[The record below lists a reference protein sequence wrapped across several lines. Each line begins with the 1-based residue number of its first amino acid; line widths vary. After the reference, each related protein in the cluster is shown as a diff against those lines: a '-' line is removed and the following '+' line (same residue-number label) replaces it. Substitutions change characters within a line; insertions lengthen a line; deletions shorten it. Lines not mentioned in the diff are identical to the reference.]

1 MAETQLAV
9 LIDFENVGP
18 SHIRWLLDQVSE
30 VGRVAVKRAY
40 GDWSTGKGSSALL
53 ELGIEPVQVFRTG
66 SSGKNASDIRLTI
79 DAVDLLHQSPVDV
92 FVLASSDTDFIPLVS
107 KLRAAGKMVI
117 GAGRESAVGASLV
130 KSCDRYHFLD
140 RVDQA
145 RPQGATQD
153 ESLLV
158 RAVKASVDAQG
169 RVIGSKLYQTMQRLD
184 PSFDFKAL
192 GHSNFRRY
200 VEGASEVSVS
210 RPDGS
215 RDIIVELAED
225 RDQDQDQDRDQDQSQ
240 DQDQAWDTR
249 VNSAWAGRAPS
260 PGDLIGSRTAGG
272 AAAKALGAPRLSAT
286 RYKNLQGLL
295 DASPLLSSRWG
306 RSDNK
311 IVRSMP
317 SRRR

>member
-225 RDQDQDQDRDQDQSQ
+225 RDQDQDQGTRTRARIRTRPGTRGSTRRGRGARPV
-240 DQDQAWDTR
+240 QAT
-249 VNSAWAGRAPS
+249 
-260 PGDLIGSRTAGG
+260 
-272 AAAKALGAPRLSAT
+272 
-286 RYKNLQGLL
+286 
-295 DASPLLSSRWG
+295 
-306 RSDNK
+306 
-311 IVRSMP
+311 
-317 SRRR
+317 

>member
-40 GDWSTGKGSSALL
+40 GDWSTGKGSGALL

-79 DAVDLLHQSPVDV
+79 DAIDLLHESPVDV

-107 KLRAAGKMVI
+107 KLRAAGKTVI

-140 RVDQA
+140 RIEQA
-145 RPQGATQD
+145 RKQGAPQD
-153 ESLLV
+153 ESLLI

-184 PSFDFKAL
+184 PSFDFRAL

-225 RDQDQDQDRDQDQSQ
+225 QD
-240 DQDQAWDTR
+240 WDMK
-249 VNSAWAGRAPS
+249 VNSAWAGRAPG
-260 PGDLIGSRTAGG
+260 PGDSIGTRTAGA
-272 AAAKALGAPRLSAT
+272 AAAKALGAPRLSET

-295 DASPLLSSRWG
+295 NASPLLSSRWD
-306 RSDNK
+306 RSNNK
-311 IVRSMP
+311 LVRSMP

>member
-40 GDWSTGKGSSALL
+40 GDWSTGKGSGALL

-79 DAVDLLHQSPVDV
+79 DAIDLLHQSPVDV

-140 RVDQA
+140 RIEQV
-145 RPQGATQD
+145 RRQGSTQD
-153 ESLLV
+153 ESLLI

-225 RDQDQDQDRDQDQSQ
+225 RDLDQGQ

-260 PGDLIGSRTAGG
+260 PGDLIGSRTAGA

>member
-79 DAVDLLHQSPVDV
+79 DAIDLLHQSPVDV

-140 RVDQA
+140 RVEQV
-145 RPQGATQD
+145 RRQGSTQD
-153 ESLLV
+153 ESLLI

-200 VEGASEVSVS
+200 LERGE
-210 RPDGS
+210 R
-215 RDIIVELAED
+215 R
-225 RDQDQDQDRDQDQSQ
+225 
-240 DQDQAWDTR
+240 
-249 VNSAWAGRAPS
+249 
-260 PGDLIGSRTAGG
+260 
-272 AAAKALGAPRLSAT
+272 
-286 RYKNLQGLL
+286 
-295 DASPLLSSRWG
+295 
-306 RSDNK
+306 
-311 IVRSMP
+311 P
-317 SRRR
+317 SRRFRATS

>member
-1 MAETQLAV
+1 VAETQLAV

-79 DAVDLLHQSPVDV
+79 DAIDLLHQSPVDV

-140 RVDQA
+140 RVEQV
-145 RPQGATQD
+145 RRQGSTQD
-153 ESLLV
+153 ESLLI

-225 RDQDQDQDRDQDQSQ
+225 RDQDQDQGQ

-260 PGDLIGSRTAGG
+260 PGDLIGSRTAGA

>member
-1 MAETQLAV
+1 VAETQLAV

-79 DAVDLLHQSPVDV
+79 DAIDLLHQSPVDV

-140 RVDQA
+140 RIEQV
-145 RPQGATQD
+145 RRQGSTQD
-153 ESLLV
+153 ESLLI

-200 VEGASEVSVS
+200 LEGANEVSVG

-225 RDQDQDQDRDQDQSQ
+225 KDQDQD
-240 DQDQAWDTR
+240 WDTR

-260 PGDLIGSRTAGG
+260 PGDSIGSRTAGT

-295 DASPLLSSRWG
+295 DASQLLSSRWG

>member
-40 GDWSTGKGSSALL
+40 GDWSTGKGSGALL

-79 DAVDLLHQSPVDV
+79 DAIDLLHDSPVDV

-130 KSCDRYHFLD
+130 RSCDRYHFLD
-140 RVDQA
+140 RVEQA
-145 RPQGATQD
+145 RKQGAVQD
-153 ESLLV
+153 ESLLI

-184 PSFDFKAL
+184 PSFDFRAL

-200 VEGASEVSVS
+200 LEGANEVSVS

-215 RDIIVELAED
+215 RDIVVELAED
-225 RDQDQDQDRDQDQSQ
+225 QD
-240 DQDQAWDTR
+240 WDTK
-249 VNSAWAGRAPS
+249 VNSAWAGRAPGT
-260 PGDLIGSRTAGG
+260 GDSIGSRTAGA
-272 AAAKALGAPRLSAT
+272 AAAKALGAQRLSAT

-295 DASPLLSSRWG
+295 DASPLLRSRWD
-306 RSDNK
+306 RADNK

>member
-40 GDWSTGKGSSALL
+40 GDWSTGKGSAALL

-79 DAVDLLHQSPVDV
+79 DAIDLLHQSPVDV

-140 RVDQA
+140 RIDQA
-145 RPQGATQD
+145 RKQGAVQD
-153 ESLLV
+153 ESLLI

-184 PSFDFKAL
+184 PSFDFRAL
-192 GHSNFRRY
+192 GHSNFRHY
-200 VEGASEVSVS
+200 LEGASEVSVS

-215 RDIIVELAED
+215 RDIIVELAEA
-225 RDQDQDQDRDQDQSQ
+225 QD
-240 DQDQAWDTR
+240 WDTK
-249 VNSAWAGRAPS
+249 VNSAWAGRAPG
-260 PGDLIGSRTAGG
+260 PGDSIGSRTAGA
-272 AAAKALGAPRLSAT
+272 AAAKALGAPKLSET

-295 DASPLLSSRWG
+295 NASPLLSSRWD
-306 RSDNK
+306 RLDNK
-311 IVRSMP
+311 LVRSMP

>member
-1 MAETQLAV
+1 METQLAV
-9 LIDFENVGP
+9 LIDFENVGA

-40 GDWSTGKGSSALL
+40 GDWSTSKSSGALL

-79 DAVDLLHQSPVDV
+79 DAIDLLHQSPVDV

-140 RVDQA
+140 RIDQV
-145 RPQGATQD
+145 RRQGPAQD
-153 ESLLV
+153 ETLLV
-158 RAVKASVDAQG
+158 RAVKASVDDQG

-184 PSFDFKAL
+184 PSFDFRAL

-200 VEGASEVSVS
+200 LEGASEVSVG
-210 RPDGS
+210 RPNGS
-215 RDIIVELAED
+215 RDIVVELAEGD
-225 RDQDQDQDRDQDQSQ
+225 GDES
-240 DQDQAWDTR
+240 WDTR
-249 VNSAWAGRAPS
+249 VNSAWAGRAPN
-260 PGDLIGSRTAGG
+260 PGDSIGSRTAGA
-272 AAAKALGAPRLSAT
+272 AAAKALGAPNLRST
-286 RYKNLQGLL
+286 RYKSLQGLL
-295 DASPLLSSRWG
+295 DASPLLSSRWD

-317 SRRR
+317 ARRR

>member
-79 DAVDLLHQSPVDV
+79 DAIDLLHQSPVDV

-140 RVDQA
+140 RVEQV
-145 RPQGATQD
+145 RRQGSAQD
-153 ESLLV
+153 ESLLI

-225 RDQDQDQDRDQDQSQ
+225 RDQDQDQGQ

-260 PGDLIGSRTAGG
+260 PGDLIGSRTAGA

>member
-30 VGRVAVKRAY
+30 VGRIAVKRAY
-40 GDWSTGKGSSALL
+40 GDWSTGKGSGALL

-79 DAVDLLHQSPVDV
+79 DAIDLLHQSPVDV

-140 RVDQA
+140 RVEQV
-145 RPQGATQD
+145 RRQGSAQD
-153 ESLLV
+153 ESLLI

-225 RDQDQDQDRDQDQSQ
+225 RDLDQGQ

-260 PGDLIGSRTAGG
+260 PGDLIGSRTAGA